1 MRGPLFCPQEKLRE
15 RWPDREAAGT
25 MAKPAGEEAETVAV
39 NPERVF
45 GVYKSKKEDRN
56 GENF

>member
-1 MRGPLFCPQEKLRE
+1 V
-15 RWPDREAAGT
+15 
-25 MAKPAGEEAETVAV
+25 AKPAGEAAGTVAKPAGEAAGTVAV